1 MGDSSSELMTGRFK
15 KHTNPLSNSRSNKSK
30 DQDLYI
36 DDGESHSMR
45 TFDSEPNKSIKEEA
59 ESEEESAESD
69 PKESLG
75 DFSYMIEPDNLYID
89 CKVVM

>member
-15 KHTNPLSNSRSNKSK
+15 RRKKHSNSRSNKSK

-45 TFDSEPNKSIKEEA
+45 TFSSESNKSIKEEA

-75 DFSYMIEPDNLYID
+75 DFSYMIEADNLYID
-89 CKVVM
+89 CKVAM

>member
-1 MGDSSSELMTGRFK
+1 
-15 KHTNPLSNSRSNKSK
+15 
-30 DQDLYI
+30 
-36 DDGESHSMR
+36 MR

-59 ESEEESAESD
+59 ESEEESEESD